1 MVSYEHKIRNIYLG
15 DNSWSP
21 NEDTMLYVPMKEDL
35 LDHSWKNVVL
45 TNGWVSLDTS
55 VANVWVWYFDWNSK
69 INFPSSFF
77 DMSTS
82 DFTISFWCRDW
93 AWLWSSHWSIFNNQ
107 WTKYSSLLL
116 RYQWTQLY
124 ASTREGTRDMFNN
137 VVAFDINQS
146 KWILWTMTR
155 QWSIWKIYK
164 NNILNWSWTNSSSLN
179 YNSSYTWV
187 IWWHEVANPNYYIGH
202 ISEFIVEKKARE
214 EKEITDYFK
223 KTKIDYGYN
232 PWDYQEVEYIESSGT
247 QYINTWY
254 IPTWNTTCEIKFY
267 VKSWSDGWI
276 FWQDTTW
283 LNESYEIFRDR
294 VFVYGTQTARQNPGT
309 NYLLN
314 DTLYVLEHKNDKVYL
329 NWTLDY
335 TFTHEN
341 FTAQYPAL
349 LFAKAR
355 GTNIEMYSSIKL
367 YYMKIWDDWV
377 LVRDFVP
384 CYRTA
389 DDAIWLYDKV
399 NKVFYTNSWTW
410 TFTKWPDI

>member
-1 MVSYEHKIRNIYLG
+1 MTSYEHKIRNIYLG

-107 WTKYSSLLL
+107 WTKFSSLLL

-124 ASTREGTRDMFNN
+124 ASTREGTWDMFNA
-137 VVAFDINQS
+137 VTAFDINQS

-155 QWSIWKIYK
+155 QWSTWKIYK

-214 EKEITDYFK
+214 KQEITDYFK

-232 PWDYQEVEYIESSGT
+232 PWDHQEVQYIESSWT
-247 QYINTWY
+247 QWIDTLVTPTSNTKSQ
-254 IPTWNTTCEIKFY
+254 IKFMNKAVTWDVIYGMYNNNDNADYRFFNYQSAIYRDLNSSRVYWSSCGANNIYEFEIWNNY
-267 VKSWSDGWI
+267 VKNVWASSNLVSWSAVSGYTGSSTI
-276 FWQDTTW
+276 T
-283 LNESYEIFRDR
+283 LNKSNSWA
-294 VFVYGTQTARQNPGT
+294 VSQNRW
-309 NYLLN
+309 Y
-314 DTLYVLEHKNDKVYL
+314 YV
-329 NWTLDY
+329 
-335 TFTHEN
+335 
-341 FTAQYPAL
+341 
-349 LFAKAR
+349 
-355 GTNIEMYSSIKL
+355 
-367 YYMKIWDDWV
+367 KIREWETM
-377 LVRDFVP
+377 VRDLVP
-384 CYRTA
+384 CYRRS
-389 DDAIWLYDKV
+389 DGAIGMYDKV
-399 NKVFYTNSWTW
+399 NNVFYTNSWTW
-410 TFTKWPDI
+410 TFTKWPDV